1 MDFLFCKKEG
11 VSVKRIESRS
21 NPLVVRVGKLTSRKH
36 REEEK
41 LFFFEGAHL
50 LEEYLRFGHTP
61 HTVFFTDEAMKK
73 YRPLLSSLPEE
84 TLCSVPDAVFAKLS
98 TEQAPQGILTV
109 SSYLPC
115 VREVSEA
122 SEVPGRV
129 LFLESL
135 RDNGNVGTVLR
146 TAAALGWSVVLSAD
160 CADVYASKTVRAT
173 MGTLFSRNTYLCK
186 DPVSFVRSFHGTG
199 RHTYAAALSEKSC
212 MLGSFFVGEQDL
224 FVIGNEG
231 QGISKELLDA
241 CDSGVL
247 IPMTDAAESLNAS
260 IAAAVIMWEGVRNRA

>member
-129 LFLESL
+129 LFW
-135 RDNGNVGTVLR
+135 NPF
-146 TAAALGWSVVLSAD
+146 
-160 CADVYASKTVRAT
+160 AT
-173 MGTLFSRNTYLCK
+173 MAT
-186 DPVSFVRSFHGTG
+186 
-199 RHTYAAALSEKSC
+199 
-212 MLGSFFVGEQDL
+212 
-224 FVIGNEG
+224 
-231 QGISKELLDA
+231 
-241 CDSGVL
+241 
-247 IPMTDAAESLNAS
+247 
-260 IAAAVIMWEGVRNRA
+260 